1 MIKVDSEPASR
12 IVLAVDTSDIKRAV
26 ELMEIAR
33 KAGAKTV
40 KLGLELATAV
50 GWLEASKMADGN
62 GLEWVA
68 DAKLSDIPNTTAK
81 AAGILVGLE
90 HPPVA
95 ITMHTNSG
103 IDSMRAARQQVEESA
118 TSLLGVTVLTS
129 ITPEECQEMYGRNP
143 SQSVQYFAEQAR
155 EAGVEGVVA
164 SPRELTIIKN
174 FTPELFTMIP
184 GTRSEGASRDDQSR
198 TATPTD
204 AIARGADTLV
214 IGRQVT
220 NAEDPD
226 RAFSAL
232 TKEISLALKT
242 IK

>member
-1 MIKVDSEPASR
+1 MIKVDSDPASR
-12 IVLAVDTSDIKRAV
+12 IVLAVDTSDIERAV

-103 IDSMRAARQQVEESA
+103 IDSMRAAQQQVEGSA

-129 ITPEECQEMYGRNP
+129 ITPEECYKMYGRNP
-143 SQSVQYFAEQAR
+143 SEAVQYFAEQAR

-164 SPRELTIIKN
+164 SPQELTIIKKSTN
-174 FTPELFTMIP
+174 LFTMIP

-198 TATPTD
+198 TATPAH

-220 NAEDPD
+220 NAEDPA

-232 TKEISLALKT
+232 TEEIE
-242 IK
+242 